1 MRARWLRLGIN
12 CWPPYLGAGIRVDH
26 IADDY
31 RSVSVRMRLGH
42 LNRNYIGTH
51 FGGSLYAMTDPFY
64 MLMLIHLLGRDYVVS
79 HAGARIEFLAP
90 ARGTVRARFELGDAE
105 LDAIRAATAE
115 GAKFRPEYPVDV
127 RDAAGI
133 TVARVQH
140 VLQIRRRQSEQRMTM
155 SRPQ

>member
-12 CWPPYLGAGIRVDH
+12 LWPPYRGAGIRVEH
-26 IADDY
+26 ISEDY
-31 RSVSVRMRLGH
+31 RSVSVRMRLGL

-64 MLMLIHLLGRDYVVS
+64 MLMLIHLLGRDYSVS

-90 ARGTVRARFELGDAE
+90 ARGTVHARFTLGDTE
-105 LDAIRAATAE
+105 LQAIRAATAD
-115 GAKFRPEYPVDV
+115 GAKFRPEYAVDV
-127 RDAAGI
+127 KDAAGT

-140 VLQIRRRQSEQRMTM
+140 QLQVRRRRAEA
-155 SRPQ
+155 RP